1 MTAIRA
7 LMLMMTVWVLA
18 PGVAISA
25 SAADSGNFKLGPGDL
40 IEISVWEEPSLTRSV
55 RVRPDGLISF
65 PLAGEV
71 QASGRTVPEV
81 QVELEKLIR
90 AFVPDAPVTVMLVE
104 LASKKIYVLGS
115 VQTPGV
121 IPLYEPIRVL
131 QALSRAGGLDQYAS
145 DDIIILRET
154 EKGQVVLEFDYDE
167 VSGGKKLEQNIFL
180 QSNDTIVVP

>member
-7 LMLMMTVWVLA
+7 LMIMVTIWALTPSM
-18 PGVAISA
+18 AISA
-25 SAADSGNFKLGPGDL
+25 SPAAPEDFRLGPGDL
-40 IEISVWEEPSLTRSV
+40 IEISVWEEASLTRAV

-71 QASGRTVPEV
+71 QASGRTVSEV
-81 QVELEKLIR
+81 QTELEKCIR

-104 LASKKIYVLGS
+104 LASKKIYILGS
-115 VQTPGV
+115 VQSPGV

-131 QALSRAGGLDQYAS
+131 QALSRAGGLDPFAS
-145 DDIIILRET
+145 DNIVILRET
-154 EKGQVVLEFDYDE
+154 DKGQVVLKFDYGA
-167 VSGGKKLEQNIFL
+167 VSSGKKLEQNIFL